1 MTTLPL
7 RLPWRQS
14 LKPEIRLPTYQG
26 RRQAL
31 RKAYGKGAGTRMAQ
45 AFARK
50 AFTA

>member
-14 LKPEIRLPTYQG
+14 LKPEIRLPNAQS

-31 RKAYGKGAGTRMAQ
+31 RNAYGKGAGTRMAM

-50 AFTA
+50 VGR